1 METQEFN
8 SREVEILKAIP
19 KSQVLDFVEKNGQKL
34 RSLIESDEEL
44 NDQEI
49 LEALIEWYKWL

>member
-1 METQEFN
+1 MTDKVQD
-8 SREVEILKAIP
+8 REIDILRNIP
-19 KSQVLDFVEKNGQKL
+19 KSELQNFIEKNGQRL

-49 LEALIEWYKWL
+49 LENLTRDYVWL

>member
-1 METQEFN
+1 MPDN
-8 SREVEILKAIP
+8 INAREVEILKHIP
-19 KSQVLDFVEKNGQKL
+19 HSQVMDFIEKNGQRL

-49 LEALIEWYKWL
+49 LEALIEGYKGM